1 MSQIRIGEKLG
12 SFRLDSIVGSG
23 AMGVVYRGTNE
34 SSGKA
39 AAIKV
44 VSGEISQR
52 GKVYERFMR
61 EAEILKQ
68 FRHPNIVRFL
78 AVGRFQGT
86 SYIAMEFIQGE
97 TLDKIVE
104 RRETLPWREVVD
116 LGIQICEALHYAHEH
131 GVVHRDL
138 KPSNLMV
145 NDQGRIKLTDFGI
158 AKDLDATA
166 LTATGRTL
174 GTAAY
179 MAPEQIRGAPAVS
192 HKTDLYALGI
202 VLYQLLVGKPPFEG
216 SSPMIL
222 MHNHLNEAPPR
233 PSAKVEDIP
242 VVLDDL
248 VVALM
253 AKEPS
258 ERPWDAAAVAHT
270 LTELKRRVEEGKS
283 VKMVWS
289 RDGNAPLNP
298 VRLGAVP
305 SSRGPST
312 DPTPRSRDA
321 AGKSTRNR
329 GTGPNENASSLTS
342 RFRISR
348 HDGEPGLLSRGTLE
362 TLGLILAL
370 VAMGGFMVYWAWP
383 PGAEYLYQH
392 AKPLMESTKRHDW
405 LTALDEYIEPLDK
418 RFPNHPH
425 REETAAWRDKIK
437 LDEAESRSRIITS
450 PVKTALNETAN
461 NAERQYVITHAVAAE
476 ATKRHDDLEALNQ
489 WQTLAATLNPDDPE
503 ERPWQ
508 LLARK
513 RAADLE
519 HKMKDRRE
527 LVLRQLELVEKA
539 FRMGRPVEATT
550 LRAKLV
556 EDFGDW
562 TDLADLFGPMPD
574 REPPAET
581 PKKPLSPNAARDV
594 QEKAK
599 IPETSDGQAA
609 VKKGATP
616 SDRSEP
622 GSPK

>member
-34 SSGKA
+34 SNGKA

-86 SYIAMEFIQGE
+86 SYIAMEYIQGE
-97 TLDKIVE
+97 TLDKILE

-179 MAPEQIRGAPAVS
+179 MAPEQIRGTPAVS

-222 MHNHLNEAPPR
+222 MHNHLNEPPPR

-258 ERPWDAAAVAHT
+258 DRPWDAAAVSHT
-270 LTELKRRVEEGKS
+270 LNELKQRVESGKS

-305 SSRGPST
+305 TSRGPSS
-312 DPTPRSRDA
+312 DAAPRSRDA
-321 AGKSTRNR
+321 TGKSTRSR
-329 GTGPNENASSLTS
+329 KTGQSENASSLTS

-348 HDGEPGLLSRGTLE
+348 HDSESGLFSRATLE

-383 PGAEYLYQH
+383 PGAEYLYEH

-405 LTALDEYIEPLDK
+405 LTALEEYIEPLDK

-425 REETAAWRDKIK
+425 RDQTAAWRDQIK

-450 PVKTALNETAN
+450 PIKTPLNEPAN

-476 ATKRHDDLEALNQ
+476 ATKRFDDIEALNQ
-489 WQTLAATLNPDDPE
+489 WQTLAATLNPEDPE

-508 LLARK
+508 LLAKK
-513 RAADLE
+513 RVADLE

-539 FRMGRPVEATT
+539 YRMGRPVEATT

-556 EDFGDW
+556 DEFGKW
-562 TDLADLFGPMPD
+562 TDLADLFGPMVEE
-574 REPPAET
+574 EPPAAT
-581 PKKPLSPNAARDV
+581 SKKLSPPNAARNV
-594 QEKAK
+594 QEKAGAPK
-599 IPETSDGQAA
+599 TGNGEGTAT
-609 VKKGATP
+609 KGASP
-616 SDRSEP
+616 PDRPEP
-622 GSPK
+622 RSPK